1 MLKRALWL
9 WPLLLLFNAVT
20 LYFVS
25 GVQFID
31 VYLKGVGISTVVAIA
46 VAEFYIYSKRPL

>member
-20 LYFVS
+20 LYFIS